1 MISLGIQ
8 RKKNEA
14 EQSQSKQCNTHAFV
28 SALAKHLRK
37 SGIYHPLSKWLHKKN
52 LSTNLQPTNL
62 GFNSIHLLVNQDHV
76 CKGTRTATLCNT
88 SKGHNCSLG

>member
-1 MISLGIQ
+1 MISLGIE

-37 SGIYHPLSKWLHKKN
+37 SGIYHPLSKWLHKKTSAQIYSPQI
-52 LSTNLQPTNL
+52 LVSIPST
-62 GFNSIHLLVNQDHV
+62 F
-76 CKGTRTATLCNT
+76 
-88 SKGHNCSLG
+88 

>member
-1 MISLGIQ
+1 MISLGIE

-37 SGIYHPLSKWLHKKN
+37 SGTITPQASGSTKKPPHK
-52 LSTNLQPTNL
+52 
-62 GFNSIHLLVNQDHV
+62 F
-76 CKGTRTATLCNT
+76 TAHK
-88 SKGHNCSLG
+88 SWF